1 MKGNSMTTPV
11 ATPPQK
17 SFLLTAIFAIV
28 LGVFGVDRFYLGKV
42 GTGVIKLLTC
52 GGLGVWALIDII
64 LVLAGKTVDKANQPL
79 EGVNTKNRLI
89 AVGIIVVLIIIG
101 AASPKGTQVVAV
113 SDPSATNGEVEV
125 AEDLGTRENP
135 LPLGS
140 TIKLDDEWEIT
151 LSDSV
156 LDANS
161 FVASENQ
168 FNPEAPEGTQYAKVT
183 ATLKYL
189 GSDTATPMF
198 DLTFNYVSAAGTT
211 HTGSDAFVV
220 AEGEVSDLNEM
231 YTDATAEGIVII
243 PIPVDSPEKG
253 TWTVSR
259 MFGDAMHFKAA
270 K

>member
-1 MKGNSMTTPV
+1 MTTPV

-42 GTGVIKLLTC
+42 GTGLIKLFTC
-52 GGLGVWALIDII
+52 GGVGVWYLIDVI

-89 AVGIIVVLIIIG
+89 AIGILVVMIIIG

-113 SDPSATNGEVEV
+113 SDPSSTSEEVEV
-125 AEDLGTRENP
+125 ADDLGTRENP

-140 TIKLDDEWEIT
+140 TIKLDDEWEVT

-156 LDANS
+156 LDASS
-161 FVASENQ
+161 FVKKQNQ
-168 FNPEAPEGTQYAKVT
+168 FNSDAPEGTQYAKVT
-183 ATLKYL
+183 ATLKYI
-189 GSDTATPMF
+189 GTETATPSW
-198 DLTFNYVSAAGTT
+198 DLTFKYVSAAGTT
-211 HTGSDAFVV
+211 HDGLDALVV
-220 AEGEVSDLNEM
+220 ADGEVSSLNEM
-231 YTDATAEGIVII
+231 YPDATAEGIVII
-243 PIPVDSPEKG
+243 AIPVDSPEKG
-253 TWTVSR
+253 TWTVSTI
-259 MFGDAMHFKAA
+259 FGDPMYFKAS